1 MRRVIDKDLT
11 DKQREA
17 LMARVKGMPLE
28 EVARRMG
35 SNRNALYKLIF
46 DARQRLKDG
55 LLAKGLTAEEILSA
69 FE

>member
-1 MRRVIDKDLT
+1 
-11 DKQREA
+11 
-17 LMARVKGMPLE
+17 
-28 EVARRMG
+28 MG

-69 FE
+69 FESG